1 MPSRAPKRFG
11 VVVNRAQY
19 FMFWLGLP
27 LGHTAAF
34 YQMSRSEVALREK
47 AAMLRASSIK
57 VRPYKTRSH
66 PR

>member
-1 MPSRAPKRFG
+1 
-11 VVVNRAQY
+11 VVNRAQY